1 MRLVVN
7 EPLYPKIVLEANLG
21 QGHASSDVQVKKAVV
36 HAAVD
41 WHCPVNS
48 KIKDSLEGQG
58 NLSTKNNER
67 RHRAE
72 KSGLDHPVLHSSR
85 LSFLIHL
92 SLPRY
97 RLMHS
102 WQSVSLTHCRVSYPE
117 TAASILFSL
126 RARIFAPRLPKLG
139 KHYAKMDR
147 MISSYHQIPLMHIYH
162 LCRFRSPANATKM
175 SPISSGI

>member
-1 MRLVVN
+1 MKLVVN
-7 EPLYPKIVLEANLG
+7 EPLYPKIVLAANLG
-21 QGHASSDVQVKKAVV
+21 QGHGSFDVQVKKAVA
-36 HAAVD
+36 HDAVA

-48 KIKDSLEGQG
+48 KIKDSQEGQG
-58 NLSTKNNER
+58 NLSNKNNEG
-67 RHRAE
+67 HRAE

-85 LSFLIHL
+85 LPFLIHL

-102 WQSVSLTHCRVSYPE
+102 WQPVSLTHCRVSYPE

-126 RARIFAPRLPKLG
+126 GARIFAPRLPKLG

-147 MISSYHQIPLMHIYH
+147 MISSYHQIPLMHTYH
-162 LCRFRSPANATKM
+162 LCHFRSPANATKM